1 MGPQNL
7 IRCLL
12 RLRLFV
18 PTNVQDLIMVLRD
31 FKDGLGIDLSMEKQ
45 GQQHTP
51 RSLRQFG
58 GTWLIYPLPDIT
70 KTTIDQELIGNRYH
84 CLRGNFQ

>member
-1 MGPQNL
+1 MSE
-7 IRCLL
+7 RAVL

-18 PTNVQDLIMVLRD
+18 PTNVQDLIMVLCY

-45 GQQHTP
+45 GQQRIP

-58 GTWLIYPLPDIT
+58 GTWLIYPLLDIT
-70 KTTIDQELIGNRYH
+70 KTTIDQKLIGNIYH
-84 CLRGNFQ
+84 CLGDNFQ